1 MYTMTQTKK
10 QDFEG
15 QLPDEEVLLL
25 FRKHPVVMRKG
36 LIIAAVGLLV
46 GPVLT
51 TILTTDAGMKLFRI
65 TEPPTM
71 GFFFVSLLL
80 SIVLSAVLFFPSW
93 MSWYFSIYM
102 LTDQRFVQIK
112 QQGFFNKNVVD
123 IGLDNISM
131 INYEVKGVQE
141 TLLGFGTIT
150 MQTYVGELV
159 IHEIHHPAKLQA
171 ELTSKLRN
179 LGYMKQSQAPYLE
192 KDQDNE

>member
-1 MYTMTQTKK
+1 MAGKER

-36 LIIAAVGLLV
+36 LIIGSLGLLA
-46 GPVLT
+46 GPLFVVIAGYINESYIPSMGQYLLILLGGFVL
-51 TILTTDAGMKLFRI
+51 AGI
-65 TEPPTM
+65 
-71 GFFFVSLLL
+71 
-80 SIVLSAVLFFPSW
+80 LFFPSW
-93 MSWYFSIYM
+93 MSWFFSIYL
-102 LTDQRFVQIK
+102 LTNQRFVQVK

-159 IHEIHHPAKLQA
+159 IHEVHHPAKLQA
-171 ELTSKLRN
+171 ELTSKLRGM
-179 LGYMKQSQAPYLE
+179 GYMKQSSTPYLE
-192 KDQDNE
+192 DK

>member
-1 MYTMTQTKK
+1 MSKNIS

-15 QLPDEEVLLL
+15 QLPDEAVLLL

-36 LIIAAVGLLV
+36 LVIGAVGLLI

-51 TILTTDAGMKLFRI
+51 TILTTEAGMKLFRMS
-65 TEPPTM
+65 EPPTM
-71 GFFFVSLLL
+71 NFFFGSLFA
-80 SIVLSAVLFFPSW
+80 SFVVAAVLFFPSW
-93 MSWYFSIYM
+93 MSWYFSIYL
-102 LTDQRFVQIK
+102 LTTQRFVQIK

-159 IHEIHHPAKLQA
+159 IHEVHHPAKLQA
-171 ELTSKLRN
+171 ELTVKLRE

-192 KDQDNE
+192 KNQNDE

>member
-1 MYTMTQTKK
+1 MKK
-10 QDFEG
+10 GVEQFEG
-15 QLPDEEVLLL
+15 QLPDEDVLLL

-36 LIIAAVGLLV
+36 LIISAVGLLV

-51 TILTTDAGMKLFRI
+51 TILTTEAGMKLFKM

-71 GFFFVSLLL
+71 GFFFGSLLG
-80 SIVLSAVLFFPSW
+80 SFVIAGILFFPSW
-93 MSWYFSIYM
+93 MSWFFSIYL
-102 LTDQRFVQIK
+102 LTTQRFVQIK

-159 IHEIHHPAKLQA
+159 IHEVHHPAKLQA
-171 ELTSKLRN
+171 ELTSKIRG
-179 LGYMKQSQAPYLE
+179 LGYMKQSQTPYLE
-192 KDQDNE
+192 SNQTNE